1 MAARI
6 TLAQLIEKIQ
16 NRKLTDAEA
25 KRAFIVQPNP
35 QQPFDF
41 NAYINPS
48 YVDVTGFEA
57 LARSADDVLR
67 GFPGP
72 SGARAKSVK
81 ARKAVPHR
89 IVAEG
94 DSWFRLPFF
103 YPDTCIDV
111 LQGRGYPIDNLGH
124 WGDTLVEMLSDGQF
138 WPYIDAG
145 YDLLLFSGGGNDVL
159 GNGGL
164 AGFLNL
170 YDPHHNKPSDAPY
183 YVRQEFYDNLNLVAS
198 NLETGLIMPMK
209 NRQAGKTII
218 MHGYDYAIPVP
229 NGPWLGGPM
238 MYQGLHPVDH
248 KLLCRAIIRL
258 MIDAFNLK
266 LKALAAKY
274 AGVFIHLDLR
284 GTVKDNE
291 WVDELHGKD
300 AAARKI
306 ATKFAAVIDAT
317 KVAPARSEIARL
329 YLPASAAA

>member
-1 MAARI
+1 MAKRI
-6 TLAQLIEKIQ
+6 SLSELIEKTQ
-16 NRKLTDAEA
+16 NKKLTESEA
-25 KRAFIVQPNP
+25 KRAFSVQPNP
-35 QQPFDF
+35 HQPFDF
-41 NAYINPS
+41 NININPS

-57 LARSADDVLR
+57 LARNADDVMR
-67 GFPGP
+67 GFSGP
-72 SGARAKSVK
+72 SAPRAR
-81 ARKAVPHR
+81 ARKAAPRR

-103 YPDTCIDV
+103 YPDTSIDV
-111 LQGRGYPIDNLGH
+111 LQDRGYPVDNLGH
-124 WGDTLVEMLSDGQF
+124 WGDTLDEMLSDGQF

-164 AGFLNL
+164 ASFLNL

-183 YVRQEFYDNLNLVAS
+183 YVRQEFYDNLALVAS
-198 NLETGLIMPMK
+198 NIETGLVVPMK
-209 NRQAGKTII
+209 NRHAGKTIV
-218 MHGYDYAIPVP
+218 MHGYDYVIPVP

-258 MIDAFNLK
+258 MIDAYNLK

-306 ATKFAAVIDAT
+306 ATRFAAVIDTT
-317 KVAPARSEIARL
+317 KVAPIRNEIARL